1 MGNEGRNV
9 LLRNL
14 YEAADIIDRA
24 EAASRQY
31 NATLQSVKRMR
42 RKREYVNIDER
53 VTTKLGDLLRN
64 VIFWIV
70 LAPIVLFFC

>member
-64 VIFWIV
+64 VILWIV